1 MRMRY
6 VKSAGLVRRCTP
18 RVAMVNLVLEVLL
31 QALTSPLLGRHR
43 RAVTGD
49 AAAGTSRND
58 CADCADC
65 TFAFTVHVC
74 VAVRLPNHEA
84 GQGRV
89 GKSPC
94 RREFGR
100 PRRAETFFERP
111 EQRRA
116 NSRVVHRL
124 YPIANVTFRE
134 HTCRRQDRIELVEA
148 VYNKGQRRHQFATLS
163 GHVAAKQWLYFRR
176 YFKQT
181 VIEEGGSLVRDWN
194 KPGEALLDEFDVR
207 WCHLFAHFLPPL

>member
-31 QALTSPLLGRHR
+31 QALTSPLLDRHE

-58 CADCADC
+58 CADCAAG
-65 TFAFTVHVC
+65 TFAFTVLGC
-74 VAVRLPNHEA
+74 AALRLPNHEA

-89 GKSPC
+89 GKGPC
-94 RREFGR
+94 RRECGR
-100 PRRAETFFERP
+100 PRRAEPFFERP

-116 NSRVVHRL
+116 NVGVAPRL
-124 YPIANVTFRE
+124 SAIDNVTFRE
-134 HTCRRQDRIELVEA
+134 HTCR
-148 VYNKGQRRHQFATLS
+148 
-163 GHVAAKQWLYFRR
+163 
-176 YFKQT
+176 
-181 VIEEGGSLVRDWN
+181 
-194 KPGEALLDEFDVR
+194 
-207 WCHLFAHFLPPL
+207 